1 MSNKDY
7 STIEDFIS
15 DSSFVNWV
23 NKSQLSD
30 VKFWDHWIQLH
41 PNQQQMVADAKDVII
56 GIQFKKTTLT
66 NTKINS
72 EWEKFKDEIAIKNQ
86 TIKRKIPFYRTK
98 HFTKVAASLIVFLAI
113 TSILFTNKSAT
124 IIHKAAFGEIA
135 DISLPDGTKVILN
148 SNSTLSYKTSNIRT
162 VFLKGEAYF
171 DVKKTPSTEVKFIV
185 NTADLAIEVYGT
197 SFNVNNRK
205 SQTKVFLEE
214 GHVSLKL
221 KNGIEKKMIPG
232 DLISYSYN
240 NNRITEEKELDR
252 AELQTSWKN
261 GALIF
266 DRITLESAMENI
278 ENTYGID
285 VIFIEDNIKERLIT
299 GAMPTQNL
307 DICIKTIEKS
317 AKVRIVNKNNKLY
330 IHTE

>member
-1 MSNKDY
+1 
-7 STIEDFIS
+7 
-15 DSSFVNWV
+15 
-23 NKSQLSD
+23 
-30 VKFWDHWIQLH
+30 
-41 PNQQQMVADAKDVII
+41 MVADAKDVII
-56 GIQFKKTTLT
+56 GIQFEKTILS

-72 EWEKFKDEIAIKNQ
+72 EWEKFKDELVIKNQ
-86 TIKRKIPFYRTK
+86 TIKHKTPFYRTK
-98 HFTKVAASLIVFLAI
+98 YFTKVAASLIVFLAI

-148 SNSTLSYKTSNIRT
+148 SNSILSYKTSNIRT

-261 GALIF
+261 GSLIF
-266 DRITLESAMENI
+266 DRITLDSAMDNI

-285 VIFIEDNIKERLIT
+285 VIFTDDSIKERLIT